1 MKVEGTF
8 FNSNV
13 YLLFILVQV
22 AKIELKDSNTREPT
36 KQSASVN
43 QRRKLFLS
51 AGGGGGGAIAVD
63 HATIRSSLL
72 IDANTKLVRRR

>member
-1 MKVEGTF
+1 MEGTF

-36 KQSASVN
+36 KQSVSVN

-51 AGGGGGGAIAVD
+51 AAGGGAIAVD
-63 HATIRSSLL
+63 HATIRSSH
-72 IDANTKLVRRR
+72 